1 MKKNKEILNEKEQTF
16 IEEQDA
22 SFDDVKVESTEELC
36 IKEMDELKNKF
47 DEKTKQ
53 CEEYFR
59 MLQRTAAEFDN
70 FKKRTAKEKDV
81 LYSEAI
87 IDVVSEFLP
96 VVDNIERALQASEGD
111 TDNKALKEGVELVH
125 RQFKEVMK
133 KLGVEEITCLG
144 ECFDPNMHN
153 AVMHVEDDSYGE
165 SVVVEEFQ
173 KGYLIKDKVIRH
185 SMVKVAN

>member
-111 TDNKALKEGVELVH
+111 TDNKALKEGV
-125 RQFKEVMK
+125 
-133 KLGVEEITCLG
+133 
-144 ECFDPNMHN
+144 
-153 AVMHVEDDSYGE
+153 
-165 SVVVEEFQ
+165 
-173 KGYLIKDKVIRH
+173 
-185 SMVKVAN
+185 